1 MTTEIKKEIDKIKK
15 NIEALKAHLLL
26 LETVKI

>member
-15 NIEALKAHLLL
+15 NIEALKAQLLL